1 MNANYWREC
10 LMGSKEN
17 IRSLREM
24 MLTEPDISQ
33 LSTEI
38 SEINRDLD
46 RTFPQDDKI
55 FDSNAKK
62 RIRNVLLWY
71 SWSNPGL
78 SYCQSYSFIAFVL
91 YHVFNTDDAKHSMI
105 DTYYSLYRLLL
116 CVRPAL
122 PKSSVDDGPLQFY
135 KHLEN
140 HLLVLLINEDRELY
154 TCVKDTMILQHI
166 LLRGF
171 STYCLNWFVLED
183 CIRLMNFVV
192 DNKVERIFQKL
203 MIFLVSFLVVNR
215 GYFIHFSEMTC
226 LEFIAE
232 KHLFCFDQIYWK
244 AVLINQ
250 RNSMGTSS
258 AIA

>member
-1 MNANYWREC
+1 MYAKHWRKC
-10 LMGSKEN
+10 LMGSTEN
-17 IRSLREM
+17 IKSLREM
-24 MLTEPDISQ
+24 TLSTPDITQ
-33 LSTEI
+33 LHLEL
-38 SEINRDLD
+38 SEINRDLN
-46 RTFPQDDKI
+46 RTFPQDNKI
-55 FDSNAKK
+55 FDSKAKK

-91 YHVFNTDDAKHSMI
+91 YYVFNTDDAKHSMI

-122 PKSSVDDGPLQFY
+122 PKSSTDPEPLQFY

-140 HLLVLLINEDRELY
+140 HLLVLLIHEDRELY
-154 TCVKDTMILQHI
+154 TSVKDTMILQHI

-171 STYCLNWFVLED
+171 STYCLNWFMLED
-183 CIRLMNFVV
+183 CVRLMNFVV
-192 DNKVERIFQKL
+192 DSKVERIFQKL

-250 RNSMGTSS
+250 RNSMGTSF